1 MLYCYVDPFFRCSTI
16 GAIIMTPLLT
26 KLLAGQLVPVD
37 AAVRNDMLDYFTP
50 QCDVILLGTCNL
62 EEILCTLF
70 MDIYVKRKPQR
81 FFTG

>member
-1 MLYCYVDPFFRCSTI
+1 MLCESFFRCSTI

-50 QCDVILLGTCNL
+50 QCDVIFLGTCNL

-70 MDIYVKRKPQR
+70 MDIYVKGKPLQI
-81 FFTG
+81 FIG